1 MTEVTYSGTQL
12 RIEDSTIELPDPVKE
27 YLVIDDVIV
36 VRMDTLAKSGD
47 AQNVWAFEPD
57 GSLLWKIETAE
68 AANNESDPYTSIS
81 TKEGRLWSHNW
92 NGYTYEIDLETG
104 RIIDENYV
112 K

>member
-1 MTEVTYSGTQL
+1 MTRVAFLGTQL
-12 RIEDSTIELPDPVKE
+12 RIEDSTNELPDPVKE

-47 AQNVWAFEPD
+47 PQNVWAFESD

-68 AANNESDPYTSIS
+68 PPSNESDPFTSIS
-81 TKEGRLWSHNW
+81 TNEGRLWSHNW

-104 RIIDENYV
+104 EIIGEKYV